1 MGFWK
6 IWNGG
11 GCNSKTAAKMAVARI
26 KLLRN
31 KREAVM
37 RQMRRDIALLLRSGQ
52 DATARIRV
60 EHVIREQNV
69 FAANEFIELFCELV
83 VSRLSIIAKRRE
95 CPADLKEGIASL
107 IFASPRCS
115 EIPELVALRKIF
127 EKKYGKDFVSAAT
140 DLRPNSGVN
149 RLLIDKLSVRP
160 PSGEVKLK
168 VMKEIANIDNYIR
181 GLLSYIYQIYLIY
194 LSIILVPGLDHKLN
208 TSNINHG
215 LGILSGNSTALPCHI
230 IPRSTLRGWIITLM
244 VQGNPTDINHVY
256 RRHSHIET
264 MPKQMDGQNVS
275 RRHSY
280 PCSYATAKTLAHT
293 PETSKTHR
301 ERQTDRPSKAL
312 NLTIE
317 PTNRERR
324 TLNFLLK
331 HLQNNGRIQKLVR
344 EVYLRDDIYCG
355 ALFCKSCEDK
365 SKARSTI
372 LVLDTNVV
380 LNQID
385 LLENP
390 AIEDVVLLSVVL
402 QEVKNKNSSVYGR
415 IRNLIDSPARRF
427 VVFSNEFHRHT
438 YVQTMAG
445 ESPNDRNDR
454 AIRVAARWY
463 QSHLGE
469 AVKVLLITNDRE
481 NNRKATEEGV
491 SAETIESYV
500 KSLGHPALLDLLVQP
515 ASEDV
520 TMEEVEDMRPSKR
533 KVVYPEHKP
542 CQRSLTKVIYH
553 QGKLRVNRYNPF
565 EAYVGSE
572 SIGDEII
579 IYGRGNMNRAFD
591 GDVVA
596 VELLPQDQW
605 NEEKSRLVDPLTKD
619 LRNMNA
625 LAKIMRQRRIQ
636 RGALTLASA
645 EVKFQIDTETHDPL
659 DIGMYQIREANQMV
673 EEFMLA
679 ANVSV
684 AEKEFPECSLL
695 RENDRQ
701 TQCSSDQWPCPAGMQ
716 YYGRGPIQLTH
727 NYNYGLAGQA
737 IGVDLINNPD
747 LVATEPVISFKTTI
761 WFWMTPQANKSSSHD
776 VIIGQ
781 LGSSDVDR
789 AANRVPGYGVITNII
804 NGGLECGS
812 GANDKVADRIGFYKR
827 YCDLLGIITG
837 QRESHDCYQ
846 CSHFSHQEIHEAHN
860 LNFLYTLQ
868 LFTMLL
874 RNKREAVMRQMR
886 RDIALLL
893 RSGQDATARI
903 RVEHVI
909 REQNVFAANEFI
921 ELFCE
926 LVVSRLSIIA
936 KRRECPADLKE
947 GIASLIFASP
957 RCSEIPELVALR
969 KIFEKKYGK
978 DFVSA
983 ATDLRPN
990 SGVNR
995 LIDLLEN
1002 PAIED
1007 VVLLSVVLQEVK
1019 NKNSSVYGRIRN
1031 LIDSPARRF
1040 VVFSNEFH
1048 RHTYVQTMAGESPN
1062 DRNDR
1067 VESYVKSLG
1076 QPALLDLL
1084 VQPASEDVTM
1094 EEVEDMR
1101 PSKRKVVYPEHKP
1114 MSEITSGLTKV
1125 IYHQGK
1131 LRVNRY
1137 NPFEA
1142 YVGSESIGDEIII
1155 YGRGNM
1161 NRAFDG
1167 DVVAVELLPQDQ
1179 WNEEKSLSIVDEDN
1193 EAEAIQRGALTL
1205 ASAEVKFQIDTET
1218 HDL

>member
-1 MGFWK
+1 MLH
-6 IWNGG
+6 
-11 GCNSKTAAKMAVARI
+11 SKTFNKKTRGGRIQKLVREVYLRDDIYCGALFCKSCEDKSKARSTILVLDTNVVLNQIDLLENPAIEDVVLLSVVLQEVKNKNSSVYGRIRNLIDSPARRFVVFSNEFHRHTYVQTMAGESPNDRNDRAIRVAARWYQSH
-26 KLLRN
+26 LG
-31 KREAVM
+31 EAVKVLLITND
-37 RQMRRDIALLLRSGQ
+37 RENNRKATEEGVSAETIESYVKSLGQPALLDLLVQPASEDVTMEEVEDMRPSK
-52 DATARIRV
+52 RKVVYPEV

-149 RLLIDKLSVRP
+149 RLA
-160 PSGEVKLK
+160 
-168 VMKEIANIDNYIR
+168 MKEQDQSR
-181 GLLSYIYQIYLIY
+181 RT
-194 LSIILVPGLDHKLN
+194 SIMSIGD
-208 TSNINHG
+208 
-215 LGILSGNSTALPCHI
+215 TA
-230 IPRSTLRGWIITLM
+230 TLRRCQSRWM
-244 VQGNPTDINHVY
+244 VKMCPGDTV
-256 RRHSHIET
+256 
-264 MPKQMDGQNVS
+264 
-275 RRHSY
+275 
-280 PCSYATAKTLAHT
+280 TLAHT
-293 PETSKTHR
+293 PQPKPLLIRQKPAKHTER
-301 ERQTDRPSKAL
+301 DRQTGPSKAL

-324 TLNFLLK
+324 TLNF
-331 HLQNNGRIQKLVR
+331 GRIQKLVR

-542 CQRSLTKVIYH
+542 
-553 QGKLRVNRYNPF
+553 
-565 EAYVGSE
+565 
-572 SIGDEII
+572 
-579 IYGRGNMNRAFD
+579 
-591 GDVVA
+591 
-596 VELLPQDQW
+596 
-605 NEEKSRLVDPLTKD
+605 
-619 LRNMNA
+619 
-625 LAKIMRQRRIQ
+625 
-636 RGALTLASA
+636 
-645 EVKFQIDTETHDPL
+645 
-659 DIGMYQIREANQMV
+659 
-673 EEFMLA
+673 
-679 ANVSV
+679 
-684 AEKEFPECSLL
+684 
-695 RENDRQ
+695 
-701 TQCSSDQWPCPAGMQ
+701 
-716 YYGRGPIQLTH
+716 
-727 NYNYGLAGQA
+727 
-737 IGVDLINNPD
+737 
-747 LVATEPVISFKTTI
+747 
-761 WFWMTPQANKSSSHD
+761 
-776 VIIGQ
+776 
-781 LGSSDVDR
+781 
-789 AANRVPGYGVITNII
+789 
-804 NGGLECGS
+804 
-812 GANDKVADRIGFYKR
+812 
-827 YCDLLGIITG
+827 
-837 QRESHDCYQ
+837 
-846 CSHFSHQEIHEAHN
+846 
-860 LNFLYTLQ
+860 
-868 LFTMLL
+868 
-874 RNKREAVMRQMR
+874 
-886 RDIALLL
+886 
-893 RSGQDATARI
+893 
-903 RVEHVI
+903 
-909 REQNVFAANEFI
+909 
-921 ELFCE
+921 
-926 LVVSRLSIIA
+926 
-936 KRRECPADLKE
+936 
-947 GIASLIFASP
+947 
-957 RCSEIPELVALR
+957 
-969 KIFEKKYGK
+969 
-978 DFVSA
+978 
-983 ATDLRPN
+983 
-990 SGVNR
+990 
-995 LIDLLEN
+995 
-1002 PAIED
+1002 
-1007 VVLLSVVLQEVK
+1007 
-1019 NKNSSVYGRIRN
+1019 
-1031 LIDSPARRF
+1031 
-1040 VVFSNEFH
+1040 
-1048 RHTYVQTMAGESPN
+1048 
-1062 DRNDR
+1062 
-1067 VESYVKSLG
+1067 
-1076 QPALLDLL
+1076 
-1084 VQPASEDVTM
+1084 
-1094 EEVEDMR
+1094 
-1101 PSKRKVVYPEHKP
+1101 

-1179 WNEEKSLSIVDEDN
+1179 WNEEKSLSPCS
-1193 EAEAIQRGALTL
+1193 Q
-1205 ASAEVKFQIDTET
+1205 S
-1218 HDL
+1218 

>member
-1 MGFWK
+1 MTAISVATSHTKKFMK
-6 IWNGG
+6 LTISIF
-11 GCNSKTAAKMAVARI
+11 CTRFNSSKWI

-149 RLLIDKLSVRP
+149 RLA
-160 PSGEVKLK
+160 
-168 VMKEIANIDNYIR
+168 MKEQDQSR
-181 GLLSYIYQIYLIY
+181 RT
-194 LSIILVPGLDHKLN
+194 SIMSIGD
-208 TSNINHG
+208 
-215 LGILSGNSTALPCHI
+215 TA
-230 IPRSTLRGWIITLM
+230 TLRRCQSRWM
-244 VQGNPTDINHVY
+244 VKMCPGDTV
-256 RRHSHIET
+256 
-264 MPKQMDGQNVS
+264 
-275 RRHSY
+275 
-280 PCSYATAKTLAHT
+280 TLAHT
-293 PETSKTHR
+293 PQPKPLLIRQKPAKHTER
-301 ERQTDRPSKAL
+301 DRQTGPSKAL

-324 TLNFLLK
+324 TLNF
-331 HLQNNGRIQKLVR
+331 GRIQKLVR

-542 CQRSLTKVIYH
+542 
-553 QGKLRVNRYNPF
+553 
-565 EAYVGSE
+565 
-572 SIGDEII
+572 
-579 IYGRGNMNRAFD
+579 
-591 GDVVA
+591 
-596 VELLPQDQW
+596 
-605 NEEKSRLVDPLTKD
+605 
-619 LRNMNA
+619 
-625 LAKIMRQRRIQ
+625 
-636 RGALTLASA
+636 
-645 EVKFQIDTETHDPL
+645 
-659 DIGMYQIREANQMV
+659 
-673 EEFMLA
+673 
-679 ANVSV
+679 
-684 AEKEFPECSLL
+684 
-695 RENDRQ
+695 
-701 TQCSSDQWPCPAGMQ
+701 
-716 YYGRGPIQLTH
+716 
-727 NYNYGLAGQA
+727 
-737 IGVDLINNPD
+737 
-747 LVATEPVISFKTTI
+747 
-761 WFWMTPQANKSSSHD
+761 
-776 VIIGQ
+776 
-781 LGSSDVDR
+781 
-789 AANRVPGYGVITNII
+789 
-804 NGGLECGS
+804 
-812 GANDKVADRIGFYKR
+812 
-827 YCDLLGIITG
+827 
-837 QRESHDCYQ
+837 
-846 CSHFSHQEIHEAHN
+846 
-860 LNFLYTLQ
+860 
-868 LFTMLL
+868 
-874 RNKREAVMRQMR
+874 
-886 RDIALLL
+886 
-893 RSGQDATARI
+893 
-903 RVEHVI
+903 
-909 REQNVFAANEFI
+909 
-921 ELFCE
+921 
-926 LVVSRLSIIA
+926 
-936 KRRECPADLKE
+936 
-947 GIASLIFASP
+947 
-957 RCSEIPELVALR
+957 
-969 KIFEKKYGK
+969 
-978 DFVSA
+978 
-983 ATDLRPN
+983 
-990 SGVNR
+990 
-995 LIDLLEN
+995 
-1002 PAIED
+1002 
-1007 VVLLSVVLQEVK
+1007 
-1019 NKNSSVYGRIRN
+1019 
-1031 LIDSPARRF
+1031 
-1040 VVFSNEFH
+1040 
-1048 RHTYVQTMAGESPN
+1048 
-1062 DRNDR
+1062 
-1067 VESYVKSLG
+1067 
-1076 QPALLDLL
+1076 
-1084 VQPASEDVTM
+1084 
-1094 EEVEDMR
+1094 
-1101 PSKRKVVYPEHKP
+1101 

-1179 WNEEKSLSIVDEDN
+1179 WNEEKSLSPCS
-1193 EAEAIQRGALTL
+1193 Q
-1205 ASAEVKFQIDTET
+1205 S
-1218 HDL
+1218 

>member
-1 MGFWK
+1 
-6 IWNGG
+6 
-11 GCNSKTAAKMAVARI
+11 MAVARI

-149 RLLIDKLSVRP
+149 RLRMDHYSDGPGGTPYESQNFDRSHYPGNEGTRP
-160 PSGEVKLK
+160 
-168 VMKEIANIDNYIR
+168 I
-181 GLLSYIYQIYLIY
+181 Q
-194 LSIILVPGLDHKLN
+194 
-208 TSNINHG
+208 
-215 LGILSGNSTALPCHI
+215 
-230 IPRSTLRGWIITLM
+230 
-244 VQGNPTDINHVY
+244 TDINHVY

-264 MPKQMDGQNVS
+264 MPKQMDGQNV
-275 RRHSY
+275 
-280 PCSYATAKTLAHT
+280 KTFNK
-293 PETSKTHR
+293 KTR
-301 ERQTDRPSKAL
+301 G
-312 NLTIE
+312 
-317 PTNRERR
+317 
-324 TLNFLLK
+324 
-331 HLQNNGRIQKLVR
+331 GRIQKLVR

-500 KSLGHPALLDLLVQP
+500 KSLG
-515 ASEDV
+515 
-520 TMEEVEDMRPSKR
+520 
-533 KVVYPEHKP
+533 
-542 CQRSLTKVIYH
+542 
-553 QGKLRVNRYNPF
+553 
-565 EAYVGSE
+565 
-572 SIGDEII
+572 
-579 IYGRGNMNRAFD
+579 
-591 GDVVA
+591 
-596 VELLPQDQW
+596 
-605 NEEKSRLVDPLTKD
+605 
-619 LRNMNA
+619 
-625 LAKIMRQRRIQ
+625 
-636 RGALTLASA
+636 
-645 EVKFQIDTETHDPL
+645 
-659 DIGMYQIREANQMV
+659 
-673 EEFMLA
+673 
-679 ANVSV
+679 
-684 AEKEFPECSLL
+684 
-695 RENDRQ
+695 
-701 TQCSSDQWPCPAGMQ
+701 
-716 YYGRGPIQLTH
+716 
-727 NYNYGLAGQA
+727 
-737 IGVDLINNPD
+737 
-747 LVATEPVISFKTTI
+747 
-761 WFWMTPQANKSSSHD
+761 
-776 VIIGQ
+776 
-781 LGSSDVDR
+781 
-789 AANRVPGYGVITNII
+789 
-804 NGGLECGS
+804 
-812 GANDKVADRIGFYKR
+812 
-827 YCDLLGIITG
+827 
-837 QRESHDCYQ
+837 
-846 CSHFSHQEIHEAHN
+846 
-860 LNFLYTLQ
+860 
-868 LFTMLL
+868 
-874 RNKREAVMRQMR
+874 
-886 RDIALLL
+886 
-893 RSGQDATARI
+893 
-903 RVEHVI
+903 
-909 REQNVFAANEFI
+909 
-921 ELFCE
+921 
-926 LVVSRLSIIA
+926 
-936 KRRECPADLKE
+936 
-947 GIASLIFASP
+947 
-957 RCSEIPELVALR
+957 
-969 KIFEKKYGK
+969 
-978 DFVSA
+978 
-983 ATDLRPN
+983 
-990 SGVNR
+990 
-995 LIDLLEN
+995 
-1002 PAIED
+1002 
-1007 VVLLSVVLQEVK
+1007 
-1019 NKNSSVYGRIRN
+1019 
-1031 LIDSPARRF
+1031 
-1040 VVFSNEFH
+1040 
-1048 RHTYVQTMAGESPN
+1048 
-1062 DRNDR
+1062 
-1067 VESYVKSLG
+1067 

-1193 EAEAIQRGALTL
+1193 EAEANSERSITL

-1218 HDL
+1218 HDPLDIGMYQIREANQMVEEFMLAANVSVAEKEFPECSLLRCTHSPNSRAPKVAIAGRMLTTVISFGSNIMLDCNS

>member
-1 MGFWK
+1 MTAISVATSHTMKLTISIFVHASTLQNGISLLESPIFILHMLICYDGFWK

-52 DATARIRV
+52 DATARIRCVVV

-181 GLLSYIYQIYLIY
+181 SHY
-194 LSIILVPGLDHKLN
+194 PGN
-208 TSNINHG
+208 EGTRPI
-215 LGILSGNSTALPCHI
+215 
-230 IPRSTLRGWIITLM
+230 
-244 VQGNPTDINHVY
+244 QTDINHVY
-256 RRHSHIET
+256 RTATLRRC
-264 MPKQMDGQNVS
+264 QS
-275 RRHSY
+275 RWMVKMC
-280 PCSYATAKTLAHT
+280 PGDTVTLAHT
-293 PETSKTHR
+293 PQPKPLLIRQKPAKHTER
-301 ERQTDRPSKAL
+301 DRQTGPSKAL

-324 TLNFLLK
+324 TLNF
-331 HLQNNGRIQKLVR
+331 GRIQKLVR

-390 AIEDVVLLSVVL
+390 AIEDVVLLSVVT
-402 QEVKNKNSSVYGR
+402 E
-415 IRNLIDSPARRF
+415 NLIDSPARRF

-491 SAETIESYV
+491 SAETI
-500 KSLGHPALLDLLVQP
+500 
-515 ASEDV
+515 
-520 TMEEVEDMRPSKR
+520 
-533 KVVYPEHKP
+533 
-542 CQRSLTKVIYH
+542 
-553 QGKLRVNRYNPF
+553 
-565 EAYVGSE
+565 
-572 SIGDEII
+572 
-579 IYGRGNMNRAFD
+579 
-591 GDVVA
+591 
-596 VELLPQDQW
+596 
-605 NEEKSRLVDPLTKD
+605 
-619 LRNMNA
+619 
-625 LAKIMRQRRIQ
+625 
-636 RGALTLASA
+636 
-645 EVKFQIDTETHDPL
+645 
-659 DIGMYQIREANQMV
+659 
-673 EEFMLA
+673 
-679 ANVSV
+679 
-684 AEKEFPECSLL
+684 
-695 RENDRQ
+695 
-701 TQCSSDQWPCPAGMQ
+701 
-716 YYGRGPIQLTH
+716 
-727 NYNYGLAGQA
+727 
-737 IGVDLINNPD
+737 
-747 LVATEPVISFKTTI
+747 
-761 WFWMTPQANKSSSHD
+761 
-776 VIIGQ
+776 
-781 LGSSDVDR
+781 
-789 AANRVPGYGVITNII
+789 
-804 NGGLECGS
+804 
-812 GANDKVADRIGFYKR
+812 
-827 YCDLLGIITG
+827 
-837 QRESHDCYQ
+837 
-846 CSHFSHQEIHEAHN
+846 
-860 LNFLYTLQ
+860 
-868 LFTMLL
+868 
-874 RNKREAVMRQMR
+874 
-886 RDIALLL
+886 
-893 RSGQDATARI
+893 
-903 RVEHVI
+903 
-909 REQNVFAANEFI
+909 
-921 ELFCE
+921 
-926 LVVSRLSIIA
+926 
-936 KRRECPADLKE
+936 
-947 GIASLIFASP
+947 
-957 RCSEIPELVALR
+957 
-969 KIFEKKYGK
+969 
-978 DFVSA
+978 
-983 ATDLRPN
+983 
-990 SGVNR
+990 
-995 LIDLLEN
+995 
-1002 PAIED
+1002 
-1007 VVLLSVVLQEVK
+1007 
-1019 NKNSSVYGRIRN
+1019 
-1031 LIDSPARRF
+1031 
-1040 VVFSNEFH
+1040 
-1048 RHTYVQTMAGESPN
+1048 
-1062 DRNDR
+1062 
-1067 VESYVKSLG
+1067 ESYVKSLG

-1179 WNEEKSLSIVDEDN
+1179 WNEEKSLSPCSQNN
-1193 EAEAIQRGALTL
+1193 EAEARIQRGALTL

-1218 HDL
+1218 HDPLDIGYVSDSRSKPNGEEFMLAANRDLSDV